1 MKASLI
7 FTRHLESKH
16 RGIVPEEKQKPVEV
30 EEPKVDKA
38 EPKEV
43 VSPLTEPIQK
53 KRRGRK
59 PGIKKIEPAN
69 VFNIE
74 NREVVIEFS

>member
-30 EEPKVDKA
+30 EEPKV
-38 EPKEV
+38 EV